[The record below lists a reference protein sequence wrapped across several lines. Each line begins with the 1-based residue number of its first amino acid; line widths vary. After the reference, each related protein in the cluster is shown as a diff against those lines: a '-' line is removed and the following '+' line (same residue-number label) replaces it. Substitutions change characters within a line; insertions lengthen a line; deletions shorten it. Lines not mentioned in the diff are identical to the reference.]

1 MSDVTDPT
9 AQMAAAM
16 SRRAFVA
23 ISTGAAAAGTG
34 VAAALGDQMTLGQ
47 FHAPLVAEDDSAITV
62 ERPRLSRPDGSIDA
76 YAAYPNT
83 GRWAAPGVV
92 VVQHIWG
99 VDAQI
104 RDVVRRFAKAGY
116 VTIAPNLFS
125 RFGAPSGDTETDYTK
140 FARFAQKLVDSQVD
154 GDLAAG
160 ATWIRPGED
169 YNISQNRPKIGVTGF
184 CMGGTITIR
193 QAVDNPIFSAAA
205 AWYGKVRQGA
215 DSGGPAT
222 ELSLAYIDRIQI
234 PLLGSYGAR
243 DTSIPVADV
252 QALDARLKVPH
263 DIKIYDEAGHAFFD
277 DQRPRYVASAAADA
291 WNRTLNWF
299 AKYLRGS
306 GPPAPSP
313 SP

>member
-9 AQMAAAM
+9 APMTAQM

-23 ISTGAAAAGTG
+23 ISSGVAASGIGA
-34 VAAALGDQMTLGQ
+34 AAALGDQMKLGQ
-47 FHAPLVAEDDSAITV
+47 FHPPLVAEDDSAITV
-62 ERPRLSRPDGSIDA
+62 ERPSLARPDGSIDA
-76 YAAYPNT
+76 YAAYPKT
-83 GRWAAPGVV
+83 GRWTAPGVV

-116 VTIAPNLFS
+116 VTIAPNLLS
-125 RFGAPSGDTETDYTK
+125 RFGAPSGDAATDYTQ
-140 FARFAQKLVDSQVD
+140 FAAVAQKLVDSQVD

-160 ATWIRPGED
+160 ASWINTGD
-169 YNISQNRPKIGVTGF
+169 TYNNRPQPKVGVTGF

-193 QAVDNPIFSAAA
+193 QAVDNPQFSAAA

-215 DSGGPAT
+215 DSGGAAT
-222 ELSLAYIDRIQI
+222 ELSLAYIDRIRM

-263 DIKIYDEAGHAFFD
+263 DIKIYEEAGHAFFD
-277 DQRPRYVASAAADA
+277 DQRPRYVASAASDA

-299 AKYLRGS
+299 AKYLQGS